1 MKAAREIIVRP
12 LLTEKG
18 ASLQER
24 GNKYLFQVGRKVNK
38 SEIKKAIEEIFKVHV
53 VSVRTI
59 RMPGKRKRMGRFEGK
74 RPDWKKAV
82 ITVKEGESIELF
94 EGV

>member
-1 MKAAREIIVRP
+1 MKTAREIIVRP
-12 LLTEKG
+12 MITEKG
-18 ASLQER
+18 TLLKSV
-24 GNKYLFQVGRKVNK
+24 GNQYLFHVDRRANK
-38 SEIKKAIEEIFKVHV
+38 IEIKNAIQEIFNVQV

-59 RMPGKRKRMGRFEGK
+59 RMPGKKKRMGRFEGK

-82 ITVKEGESIELF
+82 VTLKEGESIELF

>member
-1 MKAAREIIVRP
+1 LKAAREIIVRP

-24 GNKYLFQVGRKVNK
+24 GNQYLFRVDRKANK
-38 SEIKKAIEEIFKVHV
+38 IEIKKAIEEVFGVHV

-59 RMPGKRKRMGRFEGK
+59 RMPGKRKRMGRFEGQ

>member
-24 GNKYLFQVGRKVNK
+24 GNQYLFRVDRKANK
-38 SEIKKAIEEIFKVHV
+38 IEIKKAIEEVFGVHV

-59 RMPGKRKRMGRFEGK
+59 RMPGKRKRMGRFEGQ

>member
-24 GNKYLFQVGRKVNK
+24 ANQYLFKVDRRANK
-38 SEIKKAIEEIFKVHV
+38 IEIKRAIEEIFGIHV

-59 RMPGKRKRMGRFEGK
+59 RMPGKMKRMGRFEGK
-74 RPDWKKAV
+74 RPNWKKAV
-82 ITVKEGESIELF
+82 VTVKEGESIELF